1 MPKEICKMKN
11 FSVIGDKKLRQDVY
25 KVVHNIALKYKPQKI
40 VLFGSMARGDYHEGS
55 DIDMMLIKDTNKK
68 FGERI
73 GGVILLNNTMIPLEP
88 VIYNQKEFDSLLNE
102 GRDFAIAIKKDGV
115 ILYEQRDRNRVTA
128 G

>member
-1 MPKEICKMKN
+1 MPKEICNMKN
-11 FSVIGDKKLRQDVY
+11 FSVIKDRKLREDVH

-55 DIDMMLIKDTNKK
+55 DIDVMLIKDTNKK

-73 GGVILLNNTMIPLEP
+73 GDVILLNNTMIPLEP
-88 VIYNQKEFDSLLNE
+88 VIYNQKEFDRLLNE

-115 ILYEQRDRNRVTA
+115 VLYEQRSGKMAKA